1 MVSKKWL
8 VLFDLRAQPED
19 RRFHLEAGTWVKK
32 VRSSCNSDAAHCI
45 SGDSRDAGETRNLR
59 ARRTWNDGLLI
70 SRKCSEKPT
79 TFMASVFNASTVHTF
94 DLVTS
99 YKTPS
104 SCRLRSLLALHNDF
118 VFSNISNPGRFMAYK
133 SASCEQLHVT
143 CYGSGVFY
151 CDANSDRITLY
162 ALVVSRD
169 LLPWDHNLSNKHE
182 E

>member
-1 MVSKKWL
+1 
-8 VLFDLRAQPED
+8 
-19 RRFHLEAGTWVKK
+19 
-32 VRSSCNSDAAHCI
+32 
-45 SGDSRDAGETRNLR
+45 
-59 ARRTWNDGLLI
+59 
-70 SRKCSEKPT
+70 
-79 TFMASVFNASTVHTF
+79 MASVFNASTVHTF

-133 SASCEQLHVT
+133 SASCEQLHVAR
-143 CYGSGVFY
+143 YGSGVFY
-151 CDANSDRITLY
+151 RDANSDRIALY